1 MTDRFYQVSTKT
13 TPAKHRL
20 IKAAKNQ
27 VEAKLTAETWT
38 IEPAGA
44 ITTAEL
50 MAGGVT
56 AGSAKGE

>member
-27 VEAKLTAETWT
+27 VEAKLE
-38 IEPAGA
+38 
-44 ITTAEL
+44 
-50 MAGGVT
+50 
-56 AGSAKGE
+56 SAKGE